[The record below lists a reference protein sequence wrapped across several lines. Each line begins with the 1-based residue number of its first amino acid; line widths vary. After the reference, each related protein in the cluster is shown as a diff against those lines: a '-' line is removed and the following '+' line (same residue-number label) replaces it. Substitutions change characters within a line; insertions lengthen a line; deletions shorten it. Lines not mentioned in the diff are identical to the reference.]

1 VAKDSQLGGNDSLGE
16 IMTDIN
22 PKLIHVS
29 KHQRDKMLGAP
40 LADELSEQYKKRT
53 LRVIKG
59 DSVMVVRGEYKG
71 RGGKVEDVDTER
83 GTLHIEG
90 MQREKIRGGQVKV
103 PIHTSNVKITGLN
116 LEDKIRSNSLQG
128 GGKPLADK
136 KKQEQD
142 GEKKAGEKTRAEEEE
157 KEVSE

>member
-1 VAKDSQLGGNDSLGE
+1 MAK
-16 IMTDIN
+16 IN

-29 KHQRDKMLGAP
+29 KHQRDKMLGAS
-40 LADELSEQYKKRT
+40 LADELREQYKKKT

-71 RGGKVEDVDTER
+71 RGGKVDDVDTER

-103 PIHTSNVKITGLN
+103 PIHASNVKITVLN
-116 LEDKIRSNSLQG
+116 LGDKYRSNRLQG
-128 GGKPLADK
+128 GGKPQTGEKEEK
-136 KKQEQD
+136 KETTAKKAANKE
-142 GEKKAGEKTRAEEEE
+142 EKKAEEVGE
-157 KEVSE
+157 

>member
-1 VAKDSQLGGNDSLGE
+1 MAE
-16 IMTDIN
+16 IN

-29 KHQRDKMLGAP
+29 KHQRDKMLGAS
-40 LADELSEQYKKRT
+40 LADELREQYKKKT

-71 RGGKVEDVDTER
+71 RGGKVDDVDTER

-103 PIHTSNVKITGLN
+103 PIHASNVKITVLN
-116 LEDKIRSNSLQG
+116 LGDKYRSNRLQG
-128 GGKPLADK
+128 GGKPQA
-136 KKQEQD
+136 
-142 GEKKAGEKTRAEEEE
+142 AEMKEEE
-157 KEVSE
+157 KKKEEDSE